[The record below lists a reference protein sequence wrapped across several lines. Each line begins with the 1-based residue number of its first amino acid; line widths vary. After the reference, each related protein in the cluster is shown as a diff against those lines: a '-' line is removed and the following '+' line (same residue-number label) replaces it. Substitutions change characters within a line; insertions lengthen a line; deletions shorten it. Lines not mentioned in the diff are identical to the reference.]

1 MTRVIMIAP
10 MLIILGLILSYMA
23 KKGGTEGGKLQLVI
37 PWFAVYFVGMAGVNS
52 LLHNYTLSAS
62 SDIASMITETTTNVN
77 IIDTFLLTMAMTALG
92 MGTRFAK
99 FKGLGLAPIYTA
111 GGMFIWLVV
120 GGFVI
125 TQWVVATF

>member
-1 MTRVIMIAP
+1 MV
-10 MLIILGLILSYMA
+10 
-23 KKGGTEGGKLQLVI
+23 
-37 PWFAVYFVGMAGVNS
+37 
-52 LLHNYTLSAS
+52 
-62 SDIASMITETTTNVN
+62 
-77 IIDTFLLTMAMTALG
+77 DTFLLTMAMTALG

-111 GGMFIWLVV
+111 GSMFIWLVV